1 MIPIIGRIIVG
12 TIICTIIGTIKSS
25 DNAGNAENAE
35 NHKNMQKIIRHAEN
49 SENHKKIIGTK
60 QNK

>member
-25 DNAGNAENAE
+25 ENAE
-35 NHKNMQKIIRHAEN
+35 NNKKMQKIIRHAEN
-49 SENHKKIIGTK
+49 TENHKKIIGIK